1 MEVIFLDEPWTNAAK
16 EQACDRA
23 YRIGTTSK
31 VTIRTIIAHGTYDED
46 VHNIVEGKKALSER
60 IVEKKDLNMLRI
72 A

>member
-31 VTIRTIIAHGTYDED
+31 VTIHTIIAHNTYDED
-46 VHNIVEGKKALSER
+46 VHAIIEGKKQISDR
-60 IVEKKDLNMLRI
+60 IVEKAELAKMKI
-72 A
+72 